1 MKILTL
7 QNNDISPS
15 GVIGAAIAEAGGT
28 EDVRFPEHGD
38 VLPAD
43 ATGHDGLLVLGGTQH
58 AADDV
63 AHPHLPAQIEAIRA
77 FAAAGKPVLGICL
90 GSQLLARALGG
101 TVRRHHTPE
110 VGFTAIQP
118 TAAAEADPLL
128 QGLAPLP
135 RLMHWHYDTFDL
147 PDGATLLAT
156 NPVCSNQAFTA
167 GPGLYGLQFHLEVTA
182 GIVQGWVDAFQA
194 WTQDRFPEFYATY
207 RDQLANDHP
216 GAAAFGRQVGLRWME
231 MVRAAH
237 AEGRQAA

>member
-1 MKILTL
+1 VKILTL

-38 VLPAD
+38 VLPED
-43 ATGHDGLLVLGGTQH
+43 ASGHDGLLVLGGTQH

-63 AHPHLPAQIEAIRA
+63 AHPHLPGQIEVIRA
-77 FAAAGKPVLGICL
+77 FAAAGKPVLGVCL

-101 TVRRHHTPE
+101 TVRRHHTAE
-110 VGFTAIQP
+110 VGFTPIQA
-118 TAAAEADPLL
+118 TSAGKADPLL

-147 PDGATLLAT
+147 PAGATLLAT
-156 NPVCSNQAFTA
+156 NPVCAHQAFTA

-182 GIVQGWVDAFQA
+182 EIVQGWVDGFSAA
-194 WTQDRFPEFYATY
+194 ARDLFPDFYAGY

-216 GAAAFGRQVGLRWME
+216 GAATFGRQVGLRWMD
-231 MVRAAH
+231 MVRATRMR
-237 AEGRQAA
+237 GRQAA